1 MENHMHL
8 SGLLDRGAGFQSNDT
23 RIWRLIT
30 APSSCPGGTSDN
42 SPTFQRWEPVP
53 NVALVPKRRP
63 KLCARSAVPSGLKA
77 FYSQLPNVETLG
89 YCRMSLRDEDQI
101 RVIECGNPRN
111 PVRVASSRWASA
123 SWLDKCNPFRV
134 EAHSRELPR
143 VASRAAGQPR
153 AEGYNPFGIG
163 II

>member
-1 MENHMHL
+1 MKAEGRRILL
-8 SGLLDRGAGFQSNDT
+8 SPPKRCGLPKGTDREPVRGSQRRRSNWDTQPNDT

-53 NVALVPKRRP
+53 NVALVPKGRP

-123 SWLDKCNPFRV
+123 SWLDRCNPFRV
-134 EAHSRELPR
+134 EDLS
-143 VASRAAGQPR
+143 
-153 AEGYNPFGIG
+153 
-163 II
+163 